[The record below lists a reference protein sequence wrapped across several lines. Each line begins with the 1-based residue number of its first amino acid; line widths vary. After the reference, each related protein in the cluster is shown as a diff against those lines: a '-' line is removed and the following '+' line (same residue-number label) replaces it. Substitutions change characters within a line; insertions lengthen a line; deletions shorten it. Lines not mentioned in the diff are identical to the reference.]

1 MSDYIAPPLSKEQL
15 QKMVD
20 DKAYNEAVNNEINNL
35 IKAQSMTI
43 KNILD
48 DDDDE
53 LIPIFERH
61 NCAIIMLNKNGKKK
75 NNEVLTST
83 STSTS
88 IKDVDT
94 STSTSIKDVDTSTTT
109 STSTS
114 GIVNPVVLTSSANIV
129 TDTDMNEVSSEHF
142 TNSQMNSSTLT
153 WFLII
158 ILILII
164 CLFILNKYYHIIKI

>member
-1 MSDYIAPPLSKEQL
+1 MSDYIAPVLSKEQL

-20 DKAYNEAVNNEINNL
+20 DKAYNEAVNTEINNL
-35 IKAQSMTI
+35 LKEQSMTI

-48 DDDDE
+48 DFDDDE

-61 NCAIIMLNKNGKKK
+61 NCAIIMLNKNGEKK
-75 NNEVLTST
+75 NNEVST
-83 STSTS
+83 SAAVSEPVVS
-88 IKDVDT
+88 SAAPAQDV
-94 STSTSIKDVDTSTTT
+94 
-109 STSTS
+109 STS

-129 TDTDMNEVSSEHF
+129 TDTDTDDVSSEHF

-164 CLFILNKYYHIIKI
+164 GLFILNKYYHIIKI

>member
-1 MSDYIAPPLSKEQL
+1 MI
-15 QKMVD
+15 D
-20 DKAYNEAVNNEINNL
+20 DKAYNEAVNTEINNL
-35 IKAQSMTI
+35 LKEQSMTI

-48 DDDDE
+48 DIDDDE

-61 NCAIIMLNKNGKKK
+61 NCAIIMLNKNGEKK
-75 NNEVLTST
+75 NNEVST
-83 STSTS
+83 SAAVSEPVVS
-88 IKDVDT
+88 SAAPEV
-94 STSTSIKDVDTSTTT
+94 
-109 STSTS
+109 STS

-129 TDTDMNEVSSEHF
+129 TDTDTDMNEISSEHF

-164 CLFILNKYYHIIKI
+164 GLFILNKYYHIIKI

>member
-1 MSDYIAPPLSKEQL
+1 MSDYIAPVLSKEQL

-20 DKAYNEAVNNEINNL
+20 DKAYNEAVNTEINNL
-35 IKAQSMTI
+35 LKEQSMTI

-48 DDDDE
+48 DFDDDE

-61 NCAIIMLNKNGKKK
+61 NCAIIMLNKNGEKK
-75 NNEVLTST
+75 NNEVST
-83 STSTS
+83 SAAVSEPVVS
-88 IKDVDT
+88 SAAPAQDV
-94 STSTSIKDVDTSTTT
+94 SAPAQDV
-109 STSTS
+109 STS
-114 GIVNPVVLTSSANIV
+114 GIVNPVVLTSSANTV
-129 TDTDMNEVSSEHF
+129 TDTDTDEVSSEHF

-164 CLFILNKYYHIIKI
+164 GLFILNKYYHIIKI